1 MATGSGQWLKG
12 LRALAIELW
21 SAPDGVSQAKQL
33 QQLLEKWRRNRAA
46 LDQDYIVQL
55 SFFLGSLSGQVKDEH
70 IRVLIQDLIE
80 GRHAVMSA
88 SSTPGPMPS
97 GEPGPST
104 EAATEPDWFDE
115 EFIDIDHPDEPGSP
129 SFISRPAAPS
139 MTREAPRSSEQ
150 PKSTSSKSPE
160 ISDFSRADKAPR
172 APAPGTSDSAGSGSP
187 GGAGGTAKETPNRKW
202 GRRSGER
209 DAGPGYPEV
218 ERRVNSA
225 YRLHLDRKHGE
236 IEKLQELL
244 AQKASEA
251 LAQNKQFGDLL
262 KTERAA
268 LEKAIN
274 VNDID
279 EMKQILIGSADE
291 LLSGQQD
298 LEEKLKSSFEY
309 LEVVKSDSEILHN
322 ELTKVRMLSLTDENT
337 GLPNRRAFLRRLD
350 EEINRSKQYNIPLT
364 LALIDLD
371 YFKEI
376 NDQYGHPAGDAVLNW
391 YAQHGLPIFRHY
403 DMIARY
409 GGEEFAVLFPGTTA
423 EGAGRAI
430 AKLREHVARQTCT
443 YEDQVINV
451 PTFSAGLAAYR
462 EGEDEDS
469 LIKRADQALYRAKS
483 QGRDQTALEQ
493 HLPPVEGAS
502 GREPNGA

>member
-21 SAPDGVSQAKQL
+21 SAPEGVSQAKQL

-70 IRVLIQDLIE
+70 IRALIQDLIQ
-80 GRHAVMSA
+80 GRHAVLSTSA
-88 SSTPGPMPS
+88 TPGPMPADETGS
-97 GEPGPST
+97 SP
-104 EAATEPDWFDE
+104 EAAAEPDWFDE
-115 EFIDIDHPDEPGSP
+115 EFIDFDHPDAPESP
-129 SFISRPAAPS
+129 SFITRPPAPPQ
-139 MTREAPRSSEQ
+139 RRAPQ
-150 PKSTSSKSPE
+150 APQSPE
-160 ISDFSRADKAPR
+160 PGISNRSGSDDPPEMRESTTAKSGSR
-172 APAPGTSDSAGSGSP
+172 DSAKSSP
-187 GGAGGTAKETPNRKW
+187 PVTPATPGMANDALTKRM

-209 DAGPGYPEV
+209 GAGPGYPEV

-244 AQKASEA
+244 AQKATEA
-251 LAQNKQFGDLL
+251 LTQNKQFGDLL

-268 LEKAIN
+268 LEKAID

-291 LLSGQQD
+291 LLAGQKD

-337 GLPNRRAFLRRLD
+337 GLPNRRAFLRRL
-350 EEINRSKQYNIPLT
+350 EEEFQRAKQYKIPLT

-376 NDQYGHPAGDAVLNW
+376 NDQYGHPAGDVVLNW
-391 YAQHGLPIFRHY
+391 YAHHGLPIFRHY
-403 DMIARY
+403 DMISRY

-443 YEDQVINV
+443 YEDQVIDI
-451 PTFSAGLAAYR
+451 PTFSAGLATYR
-462 EGEDEDS
+462 EGEDEES

-483 QGRDQTALEQ
+483 LGRDQTALEKR
-493 HLPPVEGAS
+493 LPPVEGAS

>member
-21 SAPDGVSQAKQL
+21 SVPNGVTQAKQL

-55 SFFLGSLSGQVKDEH
+55 SFFLGSLSGQIKDEH
-70 IRVLIQDLIE
+70 ISALIQDLIQ
-80 GRHAVMSA
+80 GRHAVMA
-88 SSTPGPMPS
+88 TSSTPGPMPADET
-97 GEPGPST
+97 GTPT
-104 EAATEPDWFDE
+104 EAAAEPDWFDE
-115 EFIDIDHPDEPGSP
+115 EFIDFDHPDKPESP
-129 SFISRPAAPS
+129 SFITRPPAPPQ
-139 MTREAPRSSEQ
+139 RRAPQVPQPPEPGISNLPGSDDASGSGRSAIPDSARSS
-150 PKSTSSKSPE
+150 SPV
-160 ISDFSRADKAPR
+160 P
-172 APAPGTSDSAGSGSP
+172 PAKP
-187 GGAGGTAKETPNRKW
+187 AKPDVSNDALTRKL

-209 DAGPGYPEV
+209 GAGPGYPEV

-251 LAQNKQFGDLL
+251 MAQNKQFGDLL

-268 LEKAIN
+268 LEKAID

-291 LLSGQQD
+291 LLSGQKD

-337 GLPNRRAFLRRLD
+337 GLPNRRAFLRRLE
-350 EEINRSKQYNIPLT
+350 EEIQRAKQYGIPLT

-376 NDQYGHPAGDAVLNW
+376 NDQYGHPAGDVVLNW
-391 YAQHGLPIFRHY
+391 YARNGLPIFRHY

-430 AKLREHVARQTCT
+430 AKLREHVARQTCN
-443 YEDQVINV
+443 YEDQVIDI
-451 PTFSAGLAAYR
+451 PTFSAGLATYR
-462 EGEDEDS
+462 EGEDEES

-483 QGRDQTALEQ
+483 LGRDQTALEKR
-493 HLPPVEGAS
+493 LPPVEGAS

>member
-12 LRALAIELW
+12 LQALAIKLRSVPNGE
-21 SAPDGVSQAKQL
+21 SQAEQL
-33 QQLLEKWRRNRAA
+33 QQLLEKWRQSRTA
-46 LDQDYIVQL
+46 LDQEFIVQL

-70 IRVLIQDLIE
+70 IGALIQDLIQ
-80 GRHAVMSA
+80 GRHSPITPA
-88 SSTPGPMPS
+88 STP
-97 GEPGPST
+97 
-104 EAATEPDWFDE
+104 AATTSTATPSPAKPAAEPRAVREKRAIPDKYEE
-115 EFIDIDHPDEPGSP
+115 EFIDFDHPEAPGSP
-129 SFISRPAAPS
+129 SFVRRPASPS
-139 MTREAPRSSEQ
+139 MTRETPKSSEPRSSFA
-150 PKSTSSKSPE
+150 SPGTLKPSGADE
-160 ISDFSRADKAPR
+160 SRR
-172 APAPGTSDSAGSGSP
+172 APAPGPGDTAGANEPS
-187 GGAGGTAKETPNRKW
+187 TRQM

-209 DAGPGYPEV
+209 GAGPGYPEV

-251 LAQNKQFGDLL
+251 LEQNKQFGDML

-268 LEKAIN
+268 LEKAIS

-350 EEINRSKQYNIPLT
+350 EEINRAKQYKIPLT

-391 YAQHGLPIFRHY
+391 YARNGLPIFRHY

-430 AKLREHVARQTCT
+430 AKLREHTARKTCT
-443 YEDQVINV
+443 YDDQDIEI

-462 EGEDEDS
+462 EGENEDS

-483 QGRDQTALEQ
+483 QGRNQTALEQ
-493 HLPPVEGAS
+493 RLPPVEGAS

>member
-12 LRALAIELW
+12 LQALAIKLRSVPNGE
-21 SAPDGVSQAKQL
+21 SQAEQL
-33 QQLLEKWRRNRAA
+33 QQLLEKWRQSRTA
-46 LDQDYIVQL
+46 LDQEFIVQL
-55 SFFLGSLSGQVKDEH
+55 SFFLGSLSGQVKDEQ
-70 IRVLIQDLIE
+70 IGALIQDLIQ
-80 GRHAVMSA
+80 GRHAA
-88 SSTPGPMPS
+88 ITPASTPGSTTSTATQSPAKPAA
-97 GEPGPST
+97 EPR
-104 EAATEPDWFDE
+104 AVPDKRAVPDRYEE
-115 EFIDIDHPDEPGSP
+115 EFIDFDHPDAPGSR
-129 SFISRPAAPS
+129 SFITRPASPS
-139 MTREAPRSSEQ
+139 MTRETPKPSEPRSSFRSPE
-150 PKSTSSKSPE
+150 TSKSSGTDE
-160 ISDFSRADKAPR
+160 SPR
-172 APAPGTSDSAGSGSP
+172 APAPGTSESAGS
-187 GGAGGTAKETPNRKW
+187 ATKETPTLKM
-202 GRRSGER
+202 GRRSGEWG
-209 DAGPGYPEV
+209 AGPGYPEV

-225 YRLHLDRKHGE
+225 YRLHLNRKHGE

-291 LLSGQQD
+291 LLSGQKD

-350 EEINRSKQYNIPLT
+350 EEINRAKQYNIPLT

-371 YFKEI
+371 FFKEI

-391 YAQHGLPIFRHY
+391 YARHGLPIFRHY

-430 AKLREHVARQTCT
+430 AKLREHVARKTCT
-443 YEDQVINV
+443 YDDQVIEI

-462 EGEDEDS
+462 EGESEES

-493 HLPPVEGAS
+493 RLPPVEGAS